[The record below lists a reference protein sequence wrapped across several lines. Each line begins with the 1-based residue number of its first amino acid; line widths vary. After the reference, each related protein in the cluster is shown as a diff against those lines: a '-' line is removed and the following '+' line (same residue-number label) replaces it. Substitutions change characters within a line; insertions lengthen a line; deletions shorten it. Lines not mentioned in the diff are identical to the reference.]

1 MTPIIKTKT
10 SYAFH
15 GEHRI
20 RTVDTYQDGEW
31 VREDIELS
39 TPADELL
46 LVPDALEPYAAG
58 RYG

>member
-1 MTPIIKTKT
+1 MQPIIKTQT
-10 SYAFH
+10 RYAFH

-20 RTVDTYQDGEW
+20 RTVDTYKDGEW
-31 VREDIELS
+31 VRQDIELS